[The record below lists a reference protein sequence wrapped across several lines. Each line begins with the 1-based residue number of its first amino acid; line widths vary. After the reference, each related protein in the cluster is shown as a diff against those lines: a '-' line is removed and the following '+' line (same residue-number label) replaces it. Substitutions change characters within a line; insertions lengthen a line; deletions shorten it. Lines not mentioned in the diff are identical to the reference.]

1 MISQDSQVS
10 QIARVAQLVRSRTKN
25 NSAAGFT
32 LIELLV
38 VIGIIALLIGL
49 ILPAVSKAR
58 GAGQRSVSL
67 NNLRQNNLYM
77 NYYITDNKDEFLNPF
92 AQRNNPATAADDRA
106 EVMMTV
112 ADGRALGEPITT
124 FGTYRWDYGTGLQS
138 AQGTETYSYHWL
150 AHTQFGDNTTSSRFK
165 SNVAPADR
173 ALTRFLLENTAD
185 NARTDL
191 TWIFPG
197 SYWYPPTFWQ
207 TSTRFANNTRPITG
221 GNSPFNNF
229 WIKRN
234 KLSECLA
241 PSQKVILFEYADF
254 VQQGRPMWNNR
265 FATPQVALVDGSART
280 VRMSEIIGNTSTDPA
295 FSNLDGT
302 ALPQPSGLWSPGTTE
317 MDDFFG
323 GAVGTPPVATNSTFW
338 GHKWDFTK
346 PAYFF
351 ATRNGIRGIDF
362 QK

>member
-1 MISQDSQVS
+1 MLRRKP
-10 QIARVAQLVRSRTKN
+10 ARVTR
-25 NSAAGFT
+25 GFT

-58 GAGQRSVSL
+58 GSGQRSVSL

-92 AQRNNPATAADDRA
+92 AIRNNPATAADDRA
-106 EVMMTV
+106 QVMMTV
-112 ADGRALGEPITT
+112 ADGRFLGEPITT
-124 FGTYRWDYGTGLQS
+124 FGTYAWDYGVGTQS
-138 AQGTETYSYHWL
+138 NQNTETYSYHWL
-150 AHTQFGDNTTSSRFK
+150 AHTQFGDNSASSRFK

-173 ALTRFLLENTAD
+173 ALTSFLLENTDA

-197 SYWYPPTFWQ
+197 SYWYSPTFWQ
-207 TSTRFANNTRPITG
+207 TSTRFSGATRPIAG

-254 VQQGRPMWNNR
+254 VQKGRPGWNTV
-265 FATPQVALVDGSART
+265 FAKPQVALVDGSART
-280 VRMSEIIGNTSTDPA
+280 VLMSEIIGNTSTDPTR
-295 FSNLDGT
+295 SILDGQS
-302 ALPQPSGLWSPGTTE
+302 LPQPSGLWNPGLAE
-317 MDDFFG
+317 MDYFLG
-323 GAVGTPPVATNSTFW
+323 GAYGSPPITANSAYW